1 MAHRCK
7 SIRHKSIRRKSIRR
21 KSIRHKSLRRKSL
34 RHKNRTTLKR
44 GGVKDTKSMYDIA
57 EKTFKGML
65 QTDFENRRKGSD
77 YEFGEDELIRMKK
90 RSKQKQ
96 AIEDMNSRDRTELD
110 RIVTEIRQNN
120 FTMISKFINNF
131 MSKLPRE
138 VPRIDLKDIPQQ
150 THNQLPPSGFGTGY
164 ISHNSE
170 HIVKIIDIGSSIKGM
185 LVDHHKIIGALKSEL
200 IYYYEITQICPDSF
214 CRFIGYH
221 YNPNNLILRIVMENC
236 GTNLVDIYNSSFNNN
251 MYNSRLQIAKNHIGQ
266 IILALSCLH
275 KNGYVHRD
283 IKPENIV
290 LHNDRIKLIDAG
302 TLYRQTDDIIL
313 NSGTIFYMAP
323 ELHGKYI
330 IERSTNLFATDVY
343 SLGVTILFMIIPPSN
358 LKTRIFS
365 TTHNSNFYDN
375 YKRLSIEDKAAIKS
389 SIEPVFGETIEV
401 KHFFGEPN
409 ERLNITTL
417 QRMFHPYTD
426 RK

>member
-1 MAHRCK
+1 MAHWCK
-7 SIRHKSIRRKSIRR
+7 SIRHKSIRHKSI
-21 KSIRHKSLRRKSL
+21 

-44 GGVKDTKSMYDIA
+44 GGVKDTTSKSVKA
-57 EKTFKGML
+57 EKTSQGML

-77 YEFGEDELIRMKK
+77 YEFGDDKLIIIKK
-90 RSKQKQ
+90 QSKQKQ
-96 AIEDMNSRDRTELD
+96 AIEDITSRNRTELD
-110 RIVTEIRQNN
+110 RIVTEIKQNN
-120 FTMISKFINNF
+120 FTMISQFINNF
-131 MSKLPRE
+131 MHELPRE
-138 VPRIDLKDIPQQ
+138 VLRIDLKDIPQQ
-150 THNQLPPSGFGTGY
+150 THNKLPPSGFGTGY
-164 ISHNSE
+164 ISHDRK
-170 HIVKIIDIGSSIKGM
+170 HVVKIIDIGSSIKEM
-185 LVDHHKIIGALKSEL
+185 FVDHHKIIGELKSEL

-236 GTNLVDIYNSSFNNN
+236 GTNLVDIYNSSFTN
-251 MYNSRLQIAKNHIGQ
+251 NSRLQIAKNHIGQ

-275 KNGYVHRD
+275 INSYVHRD

-290 LHNDRIKLIDAG
+290 LHDGRIKLIDAG

-330 IERSTNLFATDVY
+330 IEKSTNLFATDVY
-343 SLGVTILFMIIPPSN
+343 SLGVTILFMIMPPSD

-365 TTHNSNFYDN
+365 TTHNSNFSDN
-375 YKRLSIEDKAAIKS
+375 YKRLSIEDKASIKS
-389 SIEPVFGETIEV
+389 SIEHVFGETIEV

-409 ERLNITTL
+409 ERLNIMTL
-417 QRMFHPYTD
+417 QRMFRH
-426 RK
+426 

>member
-1 MAHRCK
+1 MTQQC
-7 SIRHKSIRRKSIRR
+7 KSIRR
-21 KSIRHKSLRRKSL
+21 KSIRHK
-34 RHKNRTTLKR
+34 NQTTLKRGGLKR
-44 GGVKDTKSMYDIA
+44 GGVKDTKSKSVKA
-57 EKTFKGML
+57 EKTSKGML

-77 YEFGEDELIRMKK
+77 YEFGEDESIRMKK
-90 RSKQKQ
+90 QSKQKQ
-96 AIEDMNSRDRTELD
+96 AIEDMKSRDRTELD
-110 RIVTEIRQNN
+110 RIVTEIKQNN
-120 FTMISKFINNF
+120 FTMISQFINNF
-131 MSKLPRE
+131 MHELPRE
-138 VPRIDLKDIPQQ
+138 VLRIDLKDIPQQ

-164 ISHNSE
+164 ISHDRK
-170 HIVKIIDIGSSIKGM
+170 HIVKIIDIGSSIKEM
-185 LVDHHKIIGALKSEL
+185 FVDHHKIIGALKSEL
-200 IYYYEITQICPDSF
+200 IYYSEITQICPDLF

-236 GTNLVDIYNSSFNNN
+236 GTNLVDIYNSSFTNN

-275 KNGYVHRD
+275 IHGYVHRD

-290 LHNDRIKLIDAG
+290 LHDGRIKLIDAG

-323 ELHGKYI
+323 ELHGKNI
-330 IERSTNLFATDVY
+330 IDRSTNLFATDVY
-343 SLGVTILFMIIPPSN
+343 SLGVTILFMIMPPSD

-365 TTHNSNFYDN
+365 TTHNSNFSDN

-409 ERLNITTL
+409 ERLNIMTL
-417 QRMFHPYTD
+417 QRMFHP
-426 RK
+426 

>member
-1 MAHRCK
+1 
-7 SIRHKSIRRKSIRR
+7 
-21 KSIRHKSLRRKSL
+21 
-34 RHKNRTTLKR
+34 
-44 GGVKDTKSMYDIA
+44 MYDIA

-170 HIVKIIDIGSSIKGM
+170 HIVKIIDIGS
-185 LVDHHKIIGALKSEL
+185 
-200 IYYYEITQICPDSF
+200 
-214 CRFIGYH
+214 IGYH

-343 SLGVTILFMIIPPSN
+343 SLGVTILFMIMPPSD

-365 TTHNSNFYDN
+365 TTHNSNFSDN